1 MVYKDFTMLSL
12 KHLSGDPLQV
22 LAVYLLSTL
31 LSIAIPAK
39 YKVTESTTYIASYYM
54 LTNKTLLLL
63 VVSVIVLVNCTACF
77 HG

>member
-39 YKVTESTTYIASYYM
+39 YKVTESRHI
-54 LTNKTLLLL
+54 
-63 VVSVIVLVNCTACF
+63 
-77 HG
+77 